1 MYKAISIK
9 MALTRLQHI
18 CCNLVQ
24 AILTPYWPG
33 CNLYVATWSRPYM
46 YHIDQFS
53 TYILQP
59 GPSHIDSI
67 LTRLQHMELA
77 AGSPPTLTL
86 IVSLERRWVFILYLP
101 VLSGFPYIA
110 DCKWASFLLPIA
122 SGIIRAKA
130 PAKSGCG
137 DWWWLISL
145 FSSFTYFGNVLIFN
159 LFHLFLIFRAKDPVK
174 SGLGQWWD
182 IWPLCSREG
191 TLYFQGAAAELLF
204 FWMILARTPI
214 HDIQTE
220 PTNFL

>member
-33 CNLYVATWSRPYM
+33 CNLYVATWSRPYL

-110 DCKWASFLLPIA
+110 NCKCDYQSQGTSQEWLC
-122 SGIIRAKA
+122 
-130 PAKSGCG
+130 CG

-174 SGLGQWWD
+174 SGWGQWWD
-182 IWPLCSREG
+182 IWLLCSREG